1 MEKNNEFL
9 FFDQHDYVPYNF
21 DTNTR
26 GLPISKDVDLPSN
39 VLETSNNFSQ
49 NECNLPVIIQDLDLS
64 LSLLEKDDNKVNKN
78 KLHGENSS
86 LFNIKYIIED
96 EKSVKLWE
104 CGFCKKMFHY
114 QYMLMRHLP
123 THTNERKFQCLTC
136 GKAFRQMSTLSQ
148 HRVIHSTERPKTH
161 TDPKPHR
168 CHLCPR
174 AFHIKGNLQ
183 AHIYTHTNEIRYKCD
198 VCGKGFIQMS
208 NLMRHR
214 VKIHQRTD
222 KFNSVSQACDEL
234 FPKMDILKHREE
246 YGYKLFTPS
255 LSHSPDK
262 QLMNKTDH
270 KDGIVIEPIETVA
283 MRRAIESNRIPYAL
297 LHPAKGEPVLVK
309 VLPAGDKQILV
320 PVMADNL
327 KKHSHISV
335 TSQVGE
341 DGKLVGE
348 TVKMRIPI
356 VAILKQ
362 QSNSEDP
369 ITISIADNEP
379 HRELSDET
387 RATNFES
394 TSSGPTIDDV
404 FNENE
409 DFFPEGNYM
418 ITKPTEFLN

>member
-136 GKAFRQMSTLSQ
+136 G
-148 HRVIHSTERPKTH
+148 
-161 TDPKPHR
+161 
-168 CHLCPR
+168 
-174 AFHIKGNLQ
+174 KGNLQ

>member
-39 VLETSNNFSQ
+39 LLETSNNFSQ

-136 GKAFRQMSTLSQ
+136 GK
-148 HRVIHSTERPKTH
+148 
-161 TDPKPHR
+161 
-168 CHLCPR
+168 
-174 AFHIKGNLQ
+174 GNLQ

-255 LSHSPDK
+255 LSHSPDE
-262 QLMNKTDH
+262 QLMDKTDH
-270 KDGIVIEPIETVA
+270 NDGIVIEPIETVA

-309 VLPAGDKQILV
+309 ILPAGDKQILV

-387 RATNFES
+387 RATDFES